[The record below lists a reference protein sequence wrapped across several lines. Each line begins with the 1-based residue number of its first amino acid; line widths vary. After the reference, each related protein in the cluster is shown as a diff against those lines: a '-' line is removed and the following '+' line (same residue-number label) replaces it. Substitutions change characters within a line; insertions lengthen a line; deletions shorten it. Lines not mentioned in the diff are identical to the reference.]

1 MTIEKFITV
10 HLEEIKE
17 MIKKKLPKDKFD
29 SHEFIRSFAK
39 EFEDTYVS
47 FLSNYNRNNHRTV
60 HSQIANCIRKN
71 MEYLKIQ
78 KNGTRKSDS
87 VFGRNVPNKVWIKIN

>member
-1 MTIEKFITV
+1 MTIEKFMTV
-10 HLEEIKE
+10 HLDGIKD

-29 SHEFIRSFAK
+29 SHEFIKSFAK

-47 FLSNYNRNNHRTV
+47 FLSNYDGNNHRTV
-60 HSQIANCIRKN
+60 HFQIANYIRKN

-78 KNGTRKSDS
+78 KNGKRNSDS
-87 VFGRNVPNKVWIKIN
+87 IFGRNVPNEEWIKIN

>member
-1 MTIEKFITV
+1 MTIEKFMTV
-10 HLEEIKE
+10 NLDEIKE

-39 EFEDTYVS
+39 EFEATYVG
-47 FLSNYNRNNHRTV
+47 FLSNYDENHHRTV
-60 HSQIANCIRKN
+60 HSQIANGLRKN

-78 KNGTRKSDS
+78 KNGKINSDS
-87 VFGRNVPNKVWIKIN
+87 IFGSDVPNEEWIKII

>member
-1 MTIEKFITV
+1 MTI

-39 EFEDTYVS
+39 EFEAAYVG
-47 FLSNYNRNNHRTV
+47 FLSNYNGNNHRTV
-60 HSQIANCIRKN
+60 HSQIANGLRKN

-78 KNGTRKSDS
+78 KNGKRISET
-87 VFGRNVPNKVWIKIN
+87 VFGRNVSNQEWIKIN

>member
-1 MTIEKFITV
+1 MTIEKFMTV
-10 HLEEIKE
+10 HLDEIKE

-47 FLSNYNRNNHRTV
+47 FLSNYDRNNHRTV
-60 HSQIANCIRKN
+60 HSQIANGLRKN

-78 KNGTRKSDS
+78 KNGKRKSES
-87 VFGRNVPNKVWIKIN
+87 VFGRNVPNEEWIKIN